1 MIWRILFFPIWLPL
15 WFIRRQATA
24 LVHGPGALRE
34 PNRELDAD
42 EDPCPDCDGMGWRF
56 KPGMHEMAE
65 YAGNAGV
72 EDCPACDGTG
82 AA

>member
-1 MIWRILFFPIWLPL
+1 
-15 WFIRRQATA
+15 
-24 LVHGPGALRE
+24 
-34 PNRELDAD
+34 
-42 EDPCPDCDGMGWRF
+42 MGWRF

-72 EDCPACDGTG
+72 EHCPACDGTG